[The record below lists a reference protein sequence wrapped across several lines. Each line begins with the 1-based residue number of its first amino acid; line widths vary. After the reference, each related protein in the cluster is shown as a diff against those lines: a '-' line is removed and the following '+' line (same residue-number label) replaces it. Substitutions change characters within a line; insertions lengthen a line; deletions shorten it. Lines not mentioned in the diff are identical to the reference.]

1 MMPPVDIGERLDTV
15 LETIAAAAARSGRVR
30 RDITLVAV
38 TKTHPVSIL
47 REFSK
52 HAAER
57 SEPVIFGENYIQE
70 IKAKRPEI
78 EPSAEIHLIG
88 PLQSNKVRDAVK
100 LCDVI
105 QSAHSLK
112 VLEQIAAE
120 AGRISKRQRIYLQV
134 NISDD
139 AAKSGFCEDELPTAI
154 QLVRQ
159 SSATLQLEGLMTIT
173 AFYDH
178 PQDARPD
185 FRKMA
190 ELRERL
196 VARGDLIAFHEGRIR
211 LSMGMSADFAIAIE
225 EGADLVRVG
234 TALFGE
240 R

>member
-1 MMPPVDIGERLDTV
+1 MTRPVDIGERLDAV
-15 LETIAAAAARSGRVR
+15 LETIAAATAKSGRARSDV
-30 RDITLVAV
+30 TLVAV
-38 TKTHPVSIL
+38 TKTHPISVL
-47 REFSK
+47 LEFAK
-52 HAAER
+52 HAKER
-57 SEPVIFGENYIQE
+57 GEPVIFGENYIQE

-78 EPSAEIHLIG
+78 ESSAEIHLIG
-88 PLQSNKVRDAVK
+88 PLQSNKIRDAVK

-112 VLEQIAAE
+112 VLGQIAAE

-134 NISDD
+134 NISEDSG
-139 AAKSGFCEDELPTAI
+139 KSGFSEDELPAAI
-154 QLVRQ
+154 ELVRQ
-159 SSATLQLEGLMTIT
+159 SSAALQLEGLMTIT

-196 VARGDLIAFHEGRIR
+196 VVRGELTAFHEGTIR
-211 LSMGMSADFAIAIE
+211 LSMGMSADFGIAVE